1 MAKKGGRIRA
11 IGFPFLGGVLGALAL
26 PPFNLFLLCFVS
38 LVPLLLG
45 LDGASGRAAFARG
58 YLYGLGFGSVNI
70 FWLAQFVTKWTHSPW
85 LGSVPWLIVVALFAL
100 YFGLFAYA
108 SQKLIA
114 VKAYWAIPLV
124 WAGVEA
130 FRSMIPYL
138 YFPWALS
145 ASALVPLPPLLQ
157 PAWWFGPY
165 ILSAWICWINVIA
178 AMMMKAEAAKTT
190 RRYVLVGV
198 GVAVASILSFLA
210 PPSGPTANVIAAQP
224 GVDLAYLPKDE
235 QMRRLS
241 ESVPDLLR
249 VGEASH
255 RDLIVLPEGIGTAY
269 GEKAPV
275 LPFEVSGST
284 PVLVGAQRHAEVG
297 SYQSLYAWDGKTWQ
311 YADKVRLV
319 IFGEYVPFRDS
330 LGFVDSFNIPSGDL
344 IAATEPKTLTIG
356 KLRVGGLVC
365 FEALFEEVARHH
377 AADGANL
384 LAVISMDDWYHGTG
398 AIGNLEAAAVLRAVE
413 NRLPLVRSSPLG
425 RTVVIDALG
434 RIVAQTE
441 PDQPAIARADVVL
454 GQPSRV
460 LPLIHEIARWVAL
473 LALVASILFRFKSR
487 NADSP

>member
-1 MAKKGGRIRA
+1 MAKKGRLLHA
-11 IGFPFLGGVLGALAL
+11 VGFPLLGGVLGALAF
-26 PPFNLFLLCFVS
+26 PPFNLFLLCFVC
-38 LVPLLLG
+38 LVPLLLVLEG
-45 LDGASGRAAFARG
+45 VSGRAAFGRG
-58 YLYGLGFGSVNI
+58 YLYGLGFGTLNL
-70 FWLAQFVTKWTHSPW
+70 FWLAQFVTKWTHSPS
-85 LGSVPWLIVVALFAL
+85 LGAIPWLIVSSLFAL
-100 YFGLFAYA
+100 SFGLFAYA
-108 SQKLIA
+108 SQRLLSA
-114 VKAYWAIPLV
+114 KAYWAIPLV

-130 FRSMIPYL
+130 FRSMIPNL

-165 ILSAWICWINVIA
+165 ILSAWICWINIIA
-178 AMMMKAEAAKTT
+178 VMMMKPEAAKRT

-198 GVAVASILSFLA
+198 GVAVASILSFLT

-249 VGEASH
+249 VGEVSH

-269 GEKAPV
+269 GEQGPV
-275 LPFEVSGST
+275 LPFEISGST
-284 PVLVGAQRHAEVG
+284 PVLVGAQRHAEEG
-297 SYQSLYAWDGKTWQ
+297 TYQSLYAWDGRTWQ

-330 LGFVDSFNIPSGDL
+330 LGFVNRFNLPSGDL
-344 IAATEPKTLTIG
+344 IAANKPKTITIG
-356 KLRVGGLVC
+356 KLRVGALIC

-377 AADGANL
+377 TSEGANL

-425 RTVVIDALG
+425 RSVVIDALG

-441 PDQPAIARADVVL
+441 SGQPAIARADVTL

-460 LPLIHEIARWVAL
+460 LPVIHEVARWLTLVAL
-473 LALVASILFRFKSR
+473 MASIGFRFTSR
-487 NADSP
+487 TAGSA